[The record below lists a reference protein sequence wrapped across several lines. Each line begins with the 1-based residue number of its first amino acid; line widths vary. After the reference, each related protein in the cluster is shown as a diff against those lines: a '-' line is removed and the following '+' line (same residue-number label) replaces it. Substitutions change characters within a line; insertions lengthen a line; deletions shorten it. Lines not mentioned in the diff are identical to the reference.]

1 MSQIAVFTMPVAKT
15 HAEILIFRCFKASL
29 KKTNH
34 LCA

>member
-15 HAEILIFRCFKASL
+15 NTEILIFRCFKASL
-29 KKTNH
+29 KKTNR